1 MIRAIAI
8 DDEPLALQVVR
19 KYASEIPIIRLEA
32 TFTDA
37 IGALAYL
44 KKHRTDLL
52 ILDIMMPDIS
62 GINLFRALPE
72 KPLVVFTTAHP
83 QFAVEGFELE
93 AIDYLM
99 KPIKFERFLKA
110 LQKVEKAL
118 SVKQGT
124 SSEAESFIIVKS
136 GYKSVRLA
144 IHEIEYVEGL
154 DDYVKFHMAGQ
165 GNPMV
170 LSLMSLKSVL
180 EKLPPGQFMRVHRSY
195 VVPVKK
201 IQSVRNKMI
210 TIGQKQIPIGDT
222 YLETIQQ
229 WLRTGL

>member
-8 DDEPLALQVVR
+8 DDEPLALQVVQ
-19 KYASEIPIIRLEA
+19 KYASEIPIISLEA

-44 KKHRTDLL
+44 KKHLTDLL

-72 KPLVVFTTAHP
+72 KPLVIFTTAHP

-118 SVKQGT
+118 AVKHGIP
-124 SSEAESFIIVKS
+124 SETEFFIIVKS

-154 DDYVKFHMAGQ
+154 DDYVKFHMAGV

-170 LSLMSLKSVL
+170 LSLMSLKSVI

-229 WLRTGL
+229 WLRAGL

>member
-8 DDEPLALQVVR
+8 DDEPLALQVIK
-19 KYASEIPIIRLEA
+19 KYASEIPMISLEA

-37 IGALAYL
+37 IGALAHL
-44 KKHRTDLL
+44 KKNRTDLL

-72 KPLVVFTTAHP
+72 KPLVIFTTAHP

-99 KPIKFERFLKA
+99 KPIKFDRFLKA
-110 LQKVEKAL
+110 LQKVEKAM
-118 SVKQGT
+118 SVQQVT
-124 SSEAESFIIVKS
+124 SSETGSFIIVKS

-154 DDYVKFHMAGQ
+154 DDYVKFHMAGV

-170 LSLMSLKSVL
+170 LSLMSLKSVI

-201 IQSVRNKMI
+201 IQSIRNKMI